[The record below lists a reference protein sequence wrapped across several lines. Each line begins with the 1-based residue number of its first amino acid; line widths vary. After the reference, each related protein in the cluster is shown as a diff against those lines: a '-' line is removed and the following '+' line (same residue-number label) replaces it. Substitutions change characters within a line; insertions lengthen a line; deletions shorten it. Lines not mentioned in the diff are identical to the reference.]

1 MSAGSRSGVL
11 SVGATDVTR
20 GDTPGDTPG
29 TTDVARVPADIR
41 PESPT

>member
-1 MSAGSRSGVL
+1 MSAGSRSGVPIA
-11 SVGATDVTR
+11 SAIDVSR
-20 GDTPGDTPG
+20 GDTPG